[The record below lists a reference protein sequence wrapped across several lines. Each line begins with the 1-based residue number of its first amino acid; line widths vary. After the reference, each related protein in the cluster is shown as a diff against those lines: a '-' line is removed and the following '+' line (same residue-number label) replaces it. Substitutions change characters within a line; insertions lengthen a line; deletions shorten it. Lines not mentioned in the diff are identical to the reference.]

1 MKSLYLKV
9 LTWFLFTVAVTGI
22 GLWWVVS
29 LNWSRAEQSLPPFR
43 RIAQLEFELARRAYE
58 QGGRGELMKHLEWV
72 RTVGNFSGV
81 LADASGRDL
90 ATGESHAEVIERL
103 QQDRPFVPPGAPVL
117 HQGRL
122 VNGFRSTDGRYWF
135 LHGAGGGGR
144 RGGGPPIFPSHLWV
158 LASVGL
164 LSFWL
169 AHHLTKPLRELRDV
183 VDRFGAGDMKVRI
196 ASTRRDEVGQ
206 LGTAFNGMAGRIETL
221 VEAQRRLLTDLSHEL
236 RSPLTRLGLAVELAR
251 SGDNRD
257 AALDRIQREA
267 DRLNSMVAGLLE
279 VTRGEA
285 NPGAV
290 ALAPLQLDELTEEI
304 VEDCRVDA
312 TERGCHL
319 AFKQPLAVTVHGNP
333 ELLRRAIENVLRNAI
348 RFSPAGGEVGI
359 VVTASAGQAS
369 VTIRDQGPG
378 VPAEALPHLFDAFYR
393 VAQTGPDAG
402 KGYGLGLSI
411 ARRAMELHK
420 GAIVAR
426 NAQPGLEVTLSL
438 PAAT

>member
-1 MKSLYLKV
+1 
-9 LTWFLFTVAVTGI
+9 
-22 GLWWVVS
+22 
-29 LNWSRAEQSLPPFR
+29 
-43 RIAQLEFELARRAYE
+43 
-58 QGGRGELMKHLEWV
+58 
-72 RTVGNFSGV
+72 
-81 LADASGRDL
+81 
-90 ATGESHAEVIERL
+90 
-103 QQDRPFVPPGAPVL
+103 
-117 HQGRL
+117 
-122 VNGFRSTDGRYWF
+122 
-135 LHGAGGGGR
+135 
-144 RGGGPPIFPSHLWV
+144 V

-169 AHHLTKPLRELRDV
+169 AHHLTQPLRELRDV
-183 VDRFGAGDMKVRI
+183 VDRFGTGDMKVRI
-196 ASTRRDEVGQ
+196 ASTRRDEIGQ
-206 LGTAFNGMAGRIETL
+206 LATAFNAMAGRIETL

-257 AALDRIQREA
+257 AALDRVQREA
-267 DRLNSMVAGLLE
+267 DRLNSMVTGLLE

-290 ALAPLQLDELTEEI
+290 VLAPLQLDELTDEI

-359 VVTASAGQAS
+359 VVTAAAREAS

-420 GAIVAR
+420 GHIAAR

-438 PAAT
+438 P